1 MQIMPHCKD
10 IFTGIL
16 MAFSRRFFVIKF
28 DSVNI
33 PLVES
38 RVGLSLSQKYKTKM
52 EVDGTDRGN
61 ELQCFFTVVKSFIDQ
76 VQYSQRLIS

>member
-1 MQIMPHCKD
+1 MTDANNATLQRHFYRHFD
-10 IFTGIL
+10 GIFTGV
-16 MAFSRRFFVIKF
+16 FVIKF

-52 EVDGTDRGN
+52 EVAGRD
-61 ELQCFFTVVKSFIDQ
+61 
-76 VQYSQRLIS
+76 